1 MFPGFNDSNYLIPR
15 PLHESYSV
23 PPPARPV
30 LSPLTPPTPSS
41 PFYTNLP
48 SYQIPPSP
56 VKVSASA
63 DFPYQ
68 NSLTFSLPSYMD
80 NYKIPA
86 GGLARAFSPSAS
98 PTEKEPPHHLTPF
111 GAYLEMQASREY
123 KYYLFPCYLTQF
135 LGEPF
140 ICYLCW
146 MFILIFDWLDRIFII
161 SNILSYDN
169 RLINTQL

>member
-1 MFPGFNDSNYLIPR
+1 MHLFISYNQYIRNFLISFNTINFVFPGFNDSNYLIPR

-56 VKVSASA
+56 VKVSAPA

-68 NSLTFSLPSYMD
+68 NSLTFSLPSYLD

-123 KYYLFPCYLTQF
+123 KYYLLLFHA
-135 LGEPF
+135 
-140 ICYLCW
+140 
-146 MFILIFDWLDRIFII
+146 I
-161 SNILSYDN
+161 SLNSWESHSFVTYVECSF
-169 RLINTQL
+169 